1 MCVRRARR
9 GPTML
14 VSPLTLADSGYY
26 GASWPAAVLHAR
38 PYSIRIATA
47 ADVDALVHIEGLCW
61 VPALQA
67 ARAQLA
73 ERVSRGFTY
82 VAIVPAHGVVAVLYT
97 QRITAR
103 DELLAPGASSATHE
117 TLHVATGPVVQLLAV
132 SALPQFTHL
141 QLGAA
146 LRDLALQV
154 ARHEGAAEVV
164 AMTRCSHLGR
174 REFAGASQAYAAYVA
189 AAVDPGLAFHTGAGA
204 RVVAIATGYRPA
216 DTENLGN
223 AVLVCYSLEPQPE
236 PEPAVLAPPP
246 PAAPAALSVQPAA
259 SATPAASAP
268 KFEGALG
275 AALQRVG
282 ASLSIT
288 IDLASCLDSSLMDL
302 EFDSF
307 ALSELFTLLER
318 EVAPQLA
325 PLPSTLLFDHPTP
338 RAVLAYLD
346 ARAASRSGGGSD
358 GLPPT
363 SPLAAA
369 AAAADAV
376 SAAGASCAS
385 LARSL
390 VEAPLTAPIA
400 LVLTSSRLPGGCSR
414 SDTLTSLLRSHG
426 DAIHTGPPGWSGEAC
441 GGGAAF
447 GGYLSAP
454 QGAERFGTPFFGIAE
469 AEAITMDPHQRL
481 LLELGTEILVGAV
494 LGDSS
499 ARANGRPKTLGELL
513 RSPSHMASQAR
524 TAVCVGLSNQD
535 WQLELASSSHGA
547 RGGAYYGTSVA
558 PSIAANRLSYVL
570 GLGGA
575 SLVVDTAC
583 SSAGTAL
590 HLAARLLREPR
601 RAVDRVVVGALD
613 LLLSP
618 RALAVRKHA
627 GMLSEEGRCKAFAL
641 RADGYVRSEGGG
653 ALLVELQSPEAE
665 LTSPEAELTSPEG
678 GARRPMSSRR
688 RLLPPLCLLRGTAV
702 NSDGRTARLTAP
714 SALAQQSLLTHA
726 LADGGVMAAEVA
738 LLEAHGTLMA
748 TDCHGLPLIATDGGR
763 GRVARSTRYAD
774 GH

>member
-1 MCVRRARR
+1 ML
-9 GPTML
+9 L
-14 VSPLTLADSGYY
+14 VSPLTLAESGYY
-26 GASWPAAVLHAR
+26 GSSWPAAVLHAR
-38 PYSIRIATA
+38 PYSIRIATG

-67 ARAQLA
+67 ERAQLA

-82 VAIVPAHGVVAVLYT
+82 VAIVPAHGVAAVLYT
-97 QRITAR
+97 QRIAAR

-117 TLHVATGPVVQLLAV
+117 TLHAATGPVVQLLAV
-132 SALPQFTHL
+132 AALPQFTHL

-154 ARHEGAAEVV
+154 AKHEGAAEVV

-174 REFAGASQAYAAYVA
+174 RELAGASQAAYAAYVA

-204 RVVAIATGYRPA
+204 RVVAIVAGYRPA
-216 DTENLGN
+216 DAENLGN
-223 AVLVCYSLEPQPE
+223 AVLVCYSRESE
-236 PEPAVLAPPP
+236 PEPAVLP
-246 PAAPAALSVQPAA
+246 PAAAVATALSVKPAA

-282 ASLSIT
+282 ASLSIS
-288 IDLASCLDSSLMDL
+288 IDLASCLDSSLMDM

-307 ALSELFTLLER
+307 ALSELLTLLER

-346 ARAASRSGGGSD
+346 ARAASQSGGGGD
-358 GLPPT
+358 GLPPAP
-363 SPLAAA
+363 SLAAAA
-369 AAAADAV
+369 AAAADAG
-376 SAAGASCAS
+376 SAAGASRAS

-390 VEAPLTAPIA
+390 AEAPIA
-400 LVLTSSRLPGGCSR
+400 LVLTSSRLPGGCNR
-414 SDTLTSLLRSHG
+414 SDALTSLLRSHG
-426 DAIHTGPPGWSGEAC
+426 DAIHTGPPGWSGDAC
-441 GGGAAF
+441 GGGEAF
-447 GGYLSAP
+447 GGFLSAP
-454 QGAERFGTPFFGIAE
+454 QGAERFGASFFGIAE
-469 AEAITMDPHQRL
+469 AEAISMDPHQRL

-499 ARANGRPKTLGELL
+499 APAKSRPKTLGELL
-513 RSPSHMASQAR
+513 RSPSHMASQTR
-524 TAVCVGLSNQD
+524 TAVCVGLSNHD
-535 WQLELASSSHGA
+535 WQFELASSAHGA
-547 RGGAYYGTSVA
+547 RGGAFLGTSVA

-590 HLAARLLREPR
+590 HLAARLLREPSR
-601 RAVDRVVVGALD
+601 GVDRVVVGALD

-627 GMLSEEGRCKAFAL
+627 
-641 RADGYVRSEGGG
+641 D
-653 ALLVELQSPEAE
+653 
-665 LTSPEAELTSPEG
+665 
-678 GARRPMSSRR
+678 
-688 RLLPPLCLLRGTAV
+688 
-702 NSDGRTARLTAP
+702 D
-714 SALAQQSLLTHA
+714 H
-726 LADGGVMAAEVA
+726 
-738 LLEAHGTLMA
+738 
-748 TDCHGLPLIATDGGR
+748 
-763 GRVARSTRYAD
+763 
-774 GH
+774 

>member
-1 MCVRRARR
+1 
-9 GPTML
+9 ML

-26 GASWPAAVLHAR
+26 VASWPAAVLHAR

-246 PAAPAALSVQPAA
+246 PAAPA
-259 SATPAASAP
+259 P

-318 EVAPQLA
+318 EVAPKLA

-369 AAAADAV
+369 AAAA
-376 SAAGASCAS
+376 
-385 LARSL
+385 
-390 VEAPLTAPIA
+390 
-400 LVLTSSRLPGGCSR
+400 LPG
-414 SDTLTSLLRSHG
+414 
-426 DAIHTGPPGWSGEAC
+426 
-441 GGGAAF
+441 
-447 GGYLSAP
+447 SAP
-454 QGAERFGTPFFGIAE
+454 
-469 AEAITMDPHQRL
+469 
-481 LLELGTEILVGAV
+481 
-494 LGDSS
+494 
-499 ARANGRPKTLGELL
+499 
-513 RSPSHMASQAR
+513 
-524 TAVCVGLSNQD
+524 
-535 WQLELASSSHGA
+535 
-547 RGGAYYGTSVA
+547 
-558 PSIAANRLSYVL
+558 
-570 GLGGA
+570 
-575 SLVVDTAC
+575 
-583 SSAGTAL
+583 
-590 HLAARLLREPR
+590 
-601 RAVDRVVVGALD
+601 
-613 LLLSP
+613 
-618 RALAVRKHA
+618 
-627 GMLSEEGRCKAFAL
+627 
-641 RADGYVRSEGGG
+641 
-653 ALLVELQSPEAE
+653 
-665 LTSPEAELTSPEG
+665 
-678 GARRPMSSRR
+678 
-688 RLLPPLCLLRGTAV
+688 
-702 NSDGRTARLTAP
+702 P
-714 SALAQQSLLTHA
+714 SA
-726 LADGGVMAAEVA
+726 
-738 LLEAHGTLMA
+738 
-748 TDCHGLPLIATDGGR
+748 P
-763 GRVARSTRYAD
+763 
-774 GH
+774 

>member
-1 MCVRRARR
+1 
-9 GPTML
+9 ML

-82 VAIVPAHGVVAVLYT
+82 VAIVPAHGVAAVLYT
-97 QRITAR
+97 QRIAAR

-117 TLHVATGPVVQLLAV
+117 TLHAATGPVVQLLAV
-132 SALPQFTHL
+132 AALPQFTHL

-154 ARHEGAAEVV
+154 AKHEGAAEVV

-174 REFAGASQAYAAYVA
+174 RELAGASQAAYAAYVA

-204 RVVAIATGYRPA
+204 RVVAIVTGYRPA
-216 DTENLGN
+216 DAENLGN
-223 AVLVCYSLEPQPE
+223 AVLVCYSLEPE
-236 PEPAVLAPPP
+236 PEPAVLAPPT
-246 PAAPAALSVQPAA
+246 ALSVKPAA
-259 SATPAASAP
+259 FATPAASSP

-275 AALQRVG
+275 AALERVG
-282 ASLSIT
+282 ASLSIS
-288 IDLASCLDSSLMDL
+288 IDFANCLDSSLMDM

-307 ALSELFTLLER
+307 ALSELLTLLER

-346 ARAASRSGGGSD
+346 ARAASQSGVDGD

-363 SPLAAA
+363 PSLAAA
-369 AAAADAV
+369 AAAADAG
-376 SAAGASCAS
+376 SAAGASRAS
-385 LARSL
+385 LARPL
-390 VEAPLTAPIA
+390 VEAPIA
-400 LVLTSSRLPGGCSR
+400 LVLTSSRLPGGCNR
-414 SDTLTSLLRSHG
+414 PDALTSLLRSHG
-426 DAIHTGPPGWSGEAC
+426 DAIHTGPPGWSGDAC
-441 GGGAAF
+441 GGGEAF
-447 GGYLSAP
+447 GGFLSAP
-454 QGAERFGTPFFGIAE
+454 QGAERFGASFFGIAE
-469 AEAITMDPHQRL
+469 AEAISMDPHQRL

-524 TAVCVGLSNQD
+524 TAVCVGLSNHD
-535 WQLELASSSHGA
+535 WQFEFASSSHGA
-547 RGGAYYGTSVA
+547 RGGAFFGTSVA

-714 SALAQQSLLTHA
+714 SALAQQSLLAHA